1 MGNVVAS
8 VFVDAFDRNIRQL
21 AQQSRNRLRGYVD
34 VRGSSA
40 ESESW
45 DTLAPSEMS
54 PKAGRGASTP
64 VIDAPWGRRVAG
76 NGTFDIGEVVATD
89 DITQMLADP
98 LSNLTRS
105 FGMAAYRSQ
114 DDVIIAAATGTALD
128 GDGNNNA
135 FPPGQIVGG
144 AYAADINFDLVTEVS
159 EKFLSNDIDPETR
172 KVFVIGPAQQRKLL
186 QLTEATNQDYAHK
199 ALQEGFVQDWM
210 GFMWIVS
217 TRLDDGSAAGRDCFA
232 MTEHALGMQLNQD
245 IQSEVAKDP
254 SASFDWRV
262 YTSWQGGA
270 VRVEDEQIV
279 WAKVSES

>member
-1 MGNVVAS
+1 MANVIQD

-34 VRGSSA
+34 VRGSS
-40 ESESW
+40 SETEAW

-54 PKAGRGASTP
+54 LKSGRGAATP
-64 VIDAPWGRRVAG
+64 VVDAPWGRRVAG
-76 NGTFDIGEVVATD
+76 NATYDIGELVGTD

-114 DDVIIAAATGTALD
+114 DDVIIAALD
-128 GDGNNNA
+128 GNGGSVA
-135 FPPGQIVGG
+135 FDAGQIVGG
-144 AYAADINFDLVTEVS
+144 AYTADINFDLVTEVS
-159 EKFLSNDIDPETR
+159 EKFLDNDIDPETE
-172 KVFVIGPAQQRKLL
+172 KVFVISPAQQRKLL

-199 ALQEGFVQDWM
+199 ALQQGFVQDWM

-217 TRLDDGSAAGRDCFA
+217 TRLNSPGANQRDCFA
-232 MTEHALGMQLNQD
+232 MTKQALGFQLNQD
-245 IQSEVAKDP
+245 LTTNVAKDP

-262 YTSWQGGA
+262 YTEWQGGC

-279 WAKVSES
+279 WAKVSE